1 MAKNEDAWMCNSA
14 IHAILPN
21 KIPRIASRDNATCI
35 LASVGLPFHQ
45 GVCR

>member
-1 MAKNEDAWMCNSA
+1 MK
-14 IHAILPN
+14 IHGCAILQSMQFYLT

-35 LASVGLPFHQ
+35 LASVELPFHQ